1 MLWRG
6 HAHPVIHPA
15 SLERNPGLPGQ
26 ADEEGRVAVPAGEG
40 EPAPAVE
47 ADARAPF
54 EIARFEDLYTL
65 AFFDVA
71 DLGGVEAAGLSDH
84 CTFGA

>member
-15 SLERNPGLPGQ
+15 SVERNPGLPGH
-26 ADEEGRVAVPAGEG
+26 ADEERRVAVAVAAGEG
-40 EPAPAVE
+40 EPTPAVE
-47 ADARAPF
+47 ADSRAPF

-71 DLGGVEAAGLSDH
+71 DLGGV
-84 CTFGA
+84 